1 MPLIVENAFLC
12 GTDGLVQ
19 SGEKIWFHFQKY
31 PWDLS
36 CREKNPGAGKHRR
49 IIESRLRRGLPDTSE
64 ASLLSGTYHSGISP
78 HIYSYYHLLTDLLPH
93 LIEAP
98 RNPVLVPEFMPQ
110 SFIEFLKHAQFEVKI
125 LPRGTVKVELL
136 YIPEMDLPEW
146 NSEKVKKI
154 QTFFENLLPRNF
166 QVGSNCP
173 IPLKRIYVSRKMAV
187 RRHLS
192 NEDEFMPLLRKHN
205 FRKVYLEQMTIMEQ
219 VELFRTTSHVIAAH
233 GAGLT
238 NVLFAPT
245 DARILEIRPELSSG
259 QYCFEKLFSLEWPN
273 SEFLVSPVKG
283 KFEIPLEMLNE
294 VLERW
299 NNEDLSPDSY

>member
-12 GTDGLVQ
+12 GADGLVQ
-19 SGEKIWFHFQKY
+19 SGNQIWFHFQKY

-36 CREKNPGAGKHRR
+36 CQEKNLGAGKHRR
-49 IIESRLRRGLPDTSE
+49 IIESRLKKGLPDPSD

-98 RNPVLVPEFMPQ
+98 RNPVLVPEFMPR
-110 SFIEFLKHAQFEVKI
+110 SFIEFLKQAQFEVKI
-125 LPRGTVKVELL
+125 LSKRTVKVELL
-136 YIPEMDLPEW
+136 YIPEMSLPEW
-146 NSEKVKKI
+146 NSEKINKI
-154 QTFFENLLPRNF
+154 QTFFEILLPRNS
-166 QVGSNCP
+166 QAGSNGS
-173 IPLKRIYVSRKMAV
+173 IPLNRIYVSRKLAV
-187 RRHLS
+187 RRHMS

-205 FRKVYLEQMTIMEQ
+205 FRKVYLEQMTILEQ
-219 VELFRTTSHVIAAH
+219 VELFRTASRVIAAH

-238 NVLFAPT
+238 NVLFAPA

-259 QYCFEKLFSLEWPN
+259 QFCFEKLFSLGWPN

-283 KFEIPLEMLNE
+283 NFGIPPEMLSE

-299 NNEDLSPDSY
+299 NNEDMSSDYC